1 MHSLGVVFVDVIIAL
16 FFLGLAGSAIVV
28 VISFVEDFQ
37 ELFDSDDAVA
47 EPARPPQSAPP
58 TPASAS
64 YTAPKT
70 GAS

>member
-16 FFLGLAGSAIVV
+16 FFLGLAGSGVV
-28 VISFVEDFQ
+28 IVISFVEDFH

-47 EPARPPQSAPP
+47 KPAGPPRSTAT

-64 YTAPKT
+64 FTAPKK